1 MEPSFGA
8 DRLLVEGEA
17 ARFLDDAIGVLVAKL
32 RAQIP
37 WSAVKDEIS
46 GGGWGSD
53 SWSHRCSICRQLA
66 ARLTRLREG
75 QEREHVTSPRFKWG
89 IGPAPTVRFA
99 DDIAACPLE
108 ILP

>member
-46 GGGWGSD
+46 GGVGVRIPG
-53 SWSHRCSICRQLA
+53 R
-66 ARLTRLREG
+66 
-75 QEREHVTSPRFKWG
+75 
-89 IGPAPTVRFA
+89 IGVRSV
-99 DDIAACPLE
+99 DNWQHG
-108 ILP
+108 